1 MRNVEILLGAEKQA
15 AEDVRL
21 QIIAELNAGILV
33 ETRAQRE
40 TGSANCRL
48 HRYLPGQRPMARLP
62 TRKHAKCS
70 GWRQLRD
77 AGYSPFK
84 DSHQK

>member
-33 ETRAQRE
+33 ETGLKGRRA
-40 TGSANCRL
+40 A
-48 HRYLPGQRPMARLP
+48 P
-62 TRKHAKCS
+62 TAGFIAIGLAKD
-70 GWRQLRD
+70 G
-77 AGYSPFK
+77 
-84 DSHQK
+84 